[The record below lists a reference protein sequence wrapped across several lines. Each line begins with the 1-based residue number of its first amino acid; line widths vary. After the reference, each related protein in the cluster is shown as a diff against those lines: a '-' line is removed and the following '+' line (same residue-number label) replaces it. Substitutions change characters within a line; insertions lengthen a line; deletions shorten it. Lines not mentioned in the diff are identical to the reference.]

1 MKKLLIIICLF
12 IVRASVH
19 DAYAQLT
26 VGAKTGVNLNQFSQ
40 PGTLMGVNA
49 GIYASY
55 RLNPFLSVRF
65 EPHYS
70 QEGGARPAYTRF
82 YDDVSDDI
90 YAINFI
96 NPSVRFHNV
105 QLPLLLELSLPE
117 LTDQT
122 VMPVLLIGGS
132 YAINAVAFEQHTKRY
147 QFTEGVYY
155 SGSGFDMPSLD
166 VSYQR
171 ENVTSNYAR
180 GQWSIWGGVGIQ
192 FKTGE
197 RTFTFDVR
205 YRQGLN
211 NLNLLRFA
219 SPGNGNDIG
228 VPGSGGILRSSSV
241 SFNFSMSIF
250 NF

>member
-12 IVRASVH
+12 VLRASVY
-19 DAYAQLT
+19 DACAQVTL
-26 VGAKTGVNLNQFSQ
+26 GAKAGVNLNQFSQ

-70 QEGGARPAYTRF
+70 QEGGGRPTYVRY
-82 YDDVSDDI
+82 YDDVSDNI
-90 YAINFI
+90 LSVVFL
-96 NPSVRFHNV
+96 NPSVRFHTV
-105 QLPLLLELSLPE
+105 QLPLLLEFTLPE

-122 VMPVLLIGGS
+122 VTPVLLVGGS
-132 YAINAVAFEQHTKRY
+132 YAINMAAIEQHTKRY
-147 QFTEGVYY
+147 NFVEGSY
-155 SGSGFDMPSLD
+155 SDGSGFDMPSLD

-171 ENVTSNYAR
+171 ENVTSNYTR
-180 GQWSIWGGVGIQ
+180 GQWSLWGGVGIQ
-192 FKTGE
+192 FKTGQ
-197 RTFTFDVR
+197 RTFSFDVR

-228 VPGSGGILRSSSV
+228 VPGTGGILRSSSV